1 MKSNNDLK
9 IKKELDTVYI
19 DSSGKRHLDYMEA
32 RCAETQMLACRER
45 KLQQKQ
51 RIMDTIELIM
61 QVLKSKNW
69 GVYYKSH
76 PMQPLETQDGSALY
90 KVNQV
95 DECEIEKVIEEA
107 LTCDTQET
115 NPISNQSKNST
126 TG

>member
-1 MKSNNDLK
+1 
-9 IKKELDTVYI
+9 
-19 DSSGKRHLDYMEA
+19 MEA
-32 RCAETQMLACRER
+32 RCAEAQILMCRER

-51 RIMDTIELIM
+51 RIMDTTELIM

-69 GVYYKSH
+69 GVYYKSQ
-76 PMQPLETQDGSALY
+76 PIQPLETKDGTALY

-95 DECEIEKVIEEA
+95 DEQEIEKVIKEA
-107 LTCDTQET
+107 LAWETQET

>member
-1 MKSNNDLK
+1 MKNKNDLE

-32 RCAETQMLACRER
+32 RCAETQILMCRER
-45 KLQQKQ
+45 KLQKKQ

-69 GVYYKSH
+69 GVYYKSR
-76 PMQPLETQDGSALY
+76 PMQLLEMQDGNALY

-107 LTCDTQET
+107 LTWDTQET

>member
-1 MKSNNDLK
+1 
-9 IKKELDTVYI
+9 
-19 DSSGKRHLDYMEA
+19 MEA
-32 RCAETQMLACRER
+32 RCAETQILSCMER

-61 QVLKSKNW
+61 QVLESKNW
-69 GVYYKSH
+69 GVYYRNN
-76 PMQPLETQDGSALY
+76 PMQLLETQDNSALY

-95 DECEIEKVIEEA
+95 DECEIEKAIGKA
-107 LTCDTQET
+107 LTWDSQET

>member
-1 MKSNNDLK
+1 
-9 IKKELDTVYI
+9 
-19 DSSGKRHLDYMEA
+19 MEA
-32 RCAETQMLACRER
+32 RCAEAQILSCMER

-69 GVYYKSH
+69 GVYYKSR
-76 PMQPLETQDGSALY
+76 PMQLLEMQDGNALY

-95 DECEIEKVIEEA
+95 DECEIEKEIEKA
-107 LTCDTQET
+107 FTWDTTET

>member
-1 MKSNNDLK
+1 
-9 IKKELDTVYI
+9 
-19 DSSGKRHLDYMEA
+19 MEA
-32 RCAETQMLACRER
+32 RCAETQILACIER

-69 GVYYKSH
+69 GVYYKSQ
-76 PMQPLETQDGSALY
+76 PIQPLETQDGTALY

-95 DECEIEKVIEEA
+95 DEQEIEKVLEEA
-107 LTCDTQET
+107 LAWGTQET